1 MTYADAFDRPDWE
14 QQLST
19 SALIE
24 RLKSENRLDYG
35 KLASRVKE
43 IEEEAQQRRLG
54 PARYGKSRSE
64 DHVRDDIGASE
75 GLPGRAERAADGG
88 TDGHGH
94 RLHPRAESI

>member
-1 MTYADAFDRPDWE
+1 MTYAEAFDKPDWE

-43 IEEEAQQRRLG
+43 IDQ
-54 PARYGKSRSE
+54 P
-64 DHVRDDIGASE
+64 E
-75 GLPGRAERAADGG
+75 GGLR
-88 TDGHGH
+88 
-94 RLHPRAESI
+94 